1 MKVNDIVNE
10 GVFSDLRAIG
20 KANQAQNAQKIKQA
34 LSSFK
39 GEITPQWYKDLS
51 DKVGGEKANQQA
63 GQLAMAWT
71 NAWAKEFERIE
82 TAAGKPFS
90 DDDYRGLFRS
100 WLEKAAKVN
109 VNELPL
115 KTLIPVQSLQAVK
128 DYFTQHFIP
137 GYLKAQA
144 NPVFVIPNGTVVDT
158 TTTVGRKTSKIKYTW
173 DSSKGRFVDPRGAEV
188 PTYTALHSDLV
199 QQAMDMASSASGGTT
214 TIGGGGAA
222 TV

>member
-20 KANQAQNAQKIKQA
+20 KASQAQNAEKIKQA
-34 LSSFK
+34 LSSFR
-39 GEITPQWYKDLS
+39 GEITPQWYKDLA
-51 DKVGGEKANQQA
+51 DKVGSEKANQQA
-63 GQLAMAWT
+63 GQLANAWT
-71 NAWAKEFERIE
+71 LAWDKEFKQIE
-82 TAAGKPFS
+82 AAAGKPFS
-90 DDDYRGLFRS
+90 DDEYRGLFRS

-109 VNELPL
+109 VDELPL
-115 KTLIPVQSLQAVK
+115 KTLIPVQSIEAVK
-128 DYFTQHFIP
+128 NYFTQHFIP

-158 TTTVGRKTSKIKYTW
+158 TTTVGRKTSKVRYTW
-173 DSSKGRFVDPRGAEV
+173 DSSKGRFVDGRGAEV

-199 QQAMDMASSASGGTT
+199 QQAMDMASAASGGTT